1 MGNLGRDKQHRRSVL
16 ACRNAGSASDAL
28 SRVHREIR
36 VFLGYRDRVGVR
48 RTAGSDRDESA
59 RLLDASRSQ
68 AIGSQR
74 ELEALMAEDAAAGR
88 PFRAALCEGKLR
100 GGLPAPGFFEAAQR
114 LGRFSGPFDGPE
126 AEAFVACERRA
137 LFASY
142 SEHS

>member
-1 MGNLGRDKQHRRSVL
+1 MTLLAALAAELDVL
-16 ACRNAGSASDAL
+16 ARRRKTVGYGELARRLAVPGPGSIQRLADA
-28 SRVHREIR
+28 
-36 VFLGYRDRVGVR
+36 
-48 RTAGSDRDESA
+48 
-59 RLLDASRSQ
+59 
-68 AIGSQR
+68 
-74 ELEALMAEDAAAGR
+74 LEALMAEDAAAGR

-114 LGRFSGPFDGPE
+114 LGRFFAAVDGPE

>member
-1 MGNLGRDKQHRRSVL
+1 MTLLAALAAELDVL
-16 ACRNAGSASDAL
+16 ARRGETVGYGALARHLAIPGPGSIQRLADA
-28 SRVHREIR
+28 
-36 VFLGYRDRVGVR
+36 
-48 RTAGSDRDESA
+48 
-59 RLLDASRSQ
+59 
-68 AIGSQR
+68 
-74 ELEALMAEDAAAGR
+74 LEALMAEDAAAGR

-114 LGRFSGPFDGPE
+114 LGRFFAAVDGPE

>member
-1 MGNLGRDKQHRRSVL
+1 MNLADALAAELDVL
-16 ACRNAGSASDAL
+16 ARRGETIGYGELARRLAVPGPGSIQRLADAL
-28 SRVHREIR
+28 
-36 VFLGYRDRVGVR
+36 G
-48 RTAGSDRDESA
+48 
-59 RLLDASRSQ
+59 
-68 AIGSQR
+68 
-74 ELEALMAEDAAAGR
+74 ALMAEDAAAGR

-114 LGRFSGPFDGPE
+114 LGRFFAAVDGPE